1 MEAPLG
7 FDETELKWESMQMAE
22 PPESWFDSVEPWL
35 DRVLECLEVV
45 TVFALAFGI
54 LAATVYEFTW
64 VLTGDPTS
72 RQMRVASIL
81 RGLNEN
87 WKAGLLLLI
96 PLFYRTVRRF
106 LEQTEEAFGM
116 KRKRPLPGE
125 SQTAPNPQ
133 QGSRG

>member
-1 MEAPLG
+1 
-7 FDETELKWESMQMAE
+7 MAE
-22 PPESWFDSVEPWL
+22 PSESWFDTVEPWL
-35 DRVLECLEVV
+35 DRALECLEVV
-45 TVFALAFGI
+45 IVFALALGI
-54 LAATVYEFTW
+54 LVATIYEFIW
-64 VLTGDPTS
+64 VFTGDSAS
-72 RQMRVASIL
+72 RQIRVVSIM
-81 RGLNEN
+81 RGLNQN
-87 WKAGLLLLI
+87 WKAALLLLV